1 MSELLLEVRAEVC
14 DSLYVLLLTFLTKI
28 LAHLVGVELR
38 NNVSAVVDNIVSVV
52 GLFWIL
58 RVVAVLLSKE
68 SKDCA

>member
-14 DSLYVLLLTFLTKI
+14 DSLYVLLLTFLTEI

>member
-68 SKDCA
+68 SKDSA